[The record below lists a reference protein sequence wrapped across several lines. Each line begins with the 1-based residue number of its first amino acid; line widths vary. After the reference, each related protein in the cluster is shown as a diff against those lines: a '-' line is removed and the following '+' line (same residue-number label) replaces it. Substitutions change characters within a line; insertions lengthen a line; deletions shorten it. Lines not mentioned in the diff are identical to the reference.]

1 VFLALRE
8 FRHARLRYGLITA
21 ILTLIALLVFLLS
34 GLANGLSTNNGAALQ
49 HMNAD
54 YLVFQSNVRLFV
66 HRSILPMQTVAE
78 VKQTPGVKDAAPLGH
93 LTVTVQRATTNEQ
106 IDATIL
112 AIDPSSFLAPPIV
125 DGKSLNEGAFA
136 SVVVDRTFQRHGVKL
151 GDTLKVT
158 PSGQEL
164 TVTGF
169 TTSQTYNHLPVIFT
183 TIPLWQSLK
192 FAAPGSAAGVTDPI
206 SVVAVQMDGAAA
218 TRVAQAIPGVEV
230 ATLATAIQ
238 NLPGYSEEQGTLTMI
253 QVFLFL
259 IAACI
264 MAAFFYVLTL
274 QKSHQFGIMKAL
286 GASSAFLARDLI
298 GQVLALSVA
307 GVLLGVLLSYGIAA
321 LIPSAV
327 PFALDTSLVAAY
339 GVVLL
344 AVALVGALLS
354 LRQIAKVD
362 ALVAIGR
369 MD

>member
-1 VFLALRE
+1 MFLALRE
-8 FRHARLRYGLITA
+8 FRHARLRYGLISA

-34 GLANGLSTNNGAALQ
+34 GLANGLSTDNGAALE

-54 YLVFQSNVRLFV
+54 YLVFQSGVRLFL
-66 HRSILPMQTVAE
+66 HRSILPMQTVTE
-78 VKQTPGVKDAAPLGH
+78 VQQVPGVKNAAPLGH

-112 AIDPSSFLAPPIV
+112 AIDPSSFLAPPFIA
-125 DGKSLNEGAFA
+125 GSGLSGHAPH

-151 GDTLKVT
+151 GDTLNVT
-158 PSGQEL
+158 PSGQGL
-164 TVTGF
+164 TVAGF
-169 TTSQTYNHLPVIFT
+169 TTGQTYNHLPVIFT
-183 TIPLWQSLK
+183 TIPLWQALK
-192 FAAPGSAAGVTDPI
+192 FAAPGSSEGITDPI
-206 SVVAVQMDGAAA
+206 SAVAVQMDAAA
-218 TRVAQAIPGVEV
+218 AARVAQAVPGVEV
-230 ATLATAIQ
+230 ATLAVAIQ

-274 QKSHQFGIMKAL
+274 QKSHQFGILKAL

-298 GQVLALSVA
+298 GQVLVLSMV
-307 GVLLGVLLSYGIAA
+307 GVLVGALLSYGIAA

-327 PFALDTSLVAAY
+327 PFALDTPLVAAY
-339 GVVLL
+339 GAVLL
-344 AVALVGALLS
+344 AVALVGTLLS
-354 LRQIAKVD
+354 LRQIARVD